1 MFEFI
6 AISLC
11 VLFNAFLAASETAF
25 IATNKA
31 TLKVLA
37 KKENSKASL
46 LLKIREHPERF
57 LSTIQIGITFF
68 GAFAAAIGGAGAQE
82 GISPILLKYLPIDP
96 RIAELISALIVV
108 IPFTYFSVVI
118 GELVPKTLALR
129 TPFKIA
135 TETAPRLHKISKA
148 IFPIVRLLEWSTKKV
163 ISYFPS
169 STGGGKEGEEG
180 DLVIDNTL
188 TPLNRQYILNMV
200 KIDQTKVKDIFH
212 EWEHVDFIHESSSIE
227 ELEKMLITSG
237 HTRLPVEKDG
247 EVIGVLNS
255 KEFFAFQKTGQT
267 TWLNLVRKPVKM
279 QTNTLILNALKVLQS
294 GGTAHMAIVY
304 RGEEL
309 AGIVTME
316 DIFEEIVG
324 DIYDEDDH
332 GSIENILSRT
342 KY

>member
-1 MFEFI
+1 
-6 AISLC
+6 
-11 VLFNAFLAASETAF
+11 
-25 IATNKA
+25 
-31 TLKVLA
+31 
-37 KKENSKASL
+37 
-46 LLKIREHPERF
+46 
-57 LSTIQIGITFF
+57 
-68 GAFAAAIGGAGAQE
+68 
-82 GISPILLKYLPIDP
+82 
-96 RIAELISALIVV
+96 
-108 IPFTYFSVVI
+108 
-118 GELVPKTLALR
+118 
-129 TPFKIA
+129 
-135 TETAPRLHKISKA
+135 ETAPRLHRLSKV

-169 STGGGKEGEEG
+169 STRGGKEGEEG

-304 RGEEL
+304 RGKEL

-332 GSIENILSRT
+332 GSIEKILSRT